1 MRSILVLALA
11 GAGVLGLAASAA
23 AQAPVAVVEDVQGKV
38 AGVEFMDYVAPG
50 TKIELG
56 PKASIVLSYM
66 KSCTRE
72 TITGGTVTVGAEQS
86 TVDHGKVE
94 RTVVDCDA
102 KNIQLT
108 AREATQSAATVFRS
122 MGPTQKAAST
132 PQITLYGRSPVVETN
147 GPGTLVIERLDQPGE
162 RHEVALSNKSLDRGR
177 FYDFAKAH
185 KVLSP
190 GATYRASLGGLT
202 IVFKVDDQAK
212 LGSTPIIGRLLRF
225 AQAR

>member
-1 MRSILVLALA
+1 MRNILMVALA
-11 GAGVLGLAASAA
+11 GAGVLGLTVSAA
-23 AQAPVAVVEDVQGKV
+23 AQAPVAVVEAVKGKV

-50 TKIELG
+50 NKIELG
-56 PKASIVLSYM
+56 AKGSIVLSYM
-66 KSCTRE
+66 KSCRRE
-72 TITGGTVTVGAEQS
+72 IITGGTVTVGTEQS

-102 KNIQLT
+102 DHIQLT
-108 AREATQSAATVFRS
+108 AREASQSAATVFRS
-122 MGPTQKAAST
+122 MAPTQQAAST

-162 RHEVALSNKSLDRGR
+162 RHEVTLSNKLLNRGR

-185 KVLSP
+185 KALTP

-202 IVFKVDDQAK
+202 VVFKVDAK
-212 LGSTPIIGRLLRF
+212 AKPGSTPIIGRLLRF